1 MINVDSEHNVKKDS
15 LRGAHF
21 PTFHSPSFQLS
32 VPHLLLIDDDR
43 AVTASLR
50 LLLGRNGFRV
60 SVLHH
65 PRDIEEVLLSRTS
78 GFAKTAYDLVL
89 LDMNFAITTTGKAGL
104 DALDLIKELAPKLP
118 VILITGWATVQLA
131 VEGMKRGA
139 ADFIAKPWDNKQ
151 LLGSIRAQLA
161 LKQPTAALGGGGP
174 KGFEQVIGASAVM
187 RERIALAERVAPT
200 DASVLLT
207 GESGTGKEVFAE
219 AIHMASPRA
228 DMPFVAVNLG
238 GVPEALFESELFG
251 HKAGAF
257 TDARADRKGRIAEAE
272 AGTLF
277 LDEIGD
283 TPASAQVKLL
293 RVLQERTYAVLG
305 ESRPRAMDV
314 RIICAT
320 HRDLPALVADGRFR
334 EDLFYRINLI
344 EIKLPPLRDRGDD
357 VTVLAKAF
365 LQSAAEKYQRPVL
378 RLSPKLPDYLRT
390 LQLMGNVRQLRNL
403 MERCALLYDDEL
415 TPERLS
421 AQLTGGPRRAS
432 AADVD
437 DMTLEELERT
447 AVQRAMDR
455 NGGQVAGAAR
465 DLGITRAS
473 LYRRL
478 EKYGH

>member
-1 MINVDSEHNVKKDS
+1 
-15 LRGAHF
+15 
-21 PTFHSPSFQLS
+21 
-32 VPHLLLIDDDR
+32 
-43 AVTASLR
+43 
-50 LLLGRNGFRV
+50 
-60 SVLHH
+60 
-65 PRDIEEVLLSRTS
+65 
-78 GFAKTAYDLVL
+78 
-89 LDMNFAITTTGKAGL
+89 
-104 DALDLIKELAPKLP
+104 
-118 VILITGWATVQLA
+118 
-131 VEGMKRGA
+131 MKRGA

-161 LKQPTAALGGGGP
+161 LRQPTATPMASGP

-187 RERIALAERVAPT
+187 QERIALAERVAPT
-200 DASVLLT
+200 DANVLLT

-219 AIHMASPRA
+219 AIHAASPRA
-228 DMPFVAVNLG
+228 DKPFVAVNLG

-272 AGTLF
+272 GGTLF

-283 TPASAQVKLL
+283 APASAQVKLL

-305 ESRPRAMDV
+305 ESRPRRMDV
-314 RIICAT
+314 RVICAT

-334 EDLFYRINLI
+334 EDLFYRVNLI
-344 EIKLPPLRDRGDD
+344 EVELPALRARGND
-357 VTVLAKAF
+357 VVVLAEAF
-365 LQSAAEKYQRPVL
+365 LQRAADTFQRPPL

-390 LQLMGNVRQLRNL
+390 LQLPGNVRQLRNL

-421 AQLTGGPRRAS
+421 AQLSGAAARNP

-447 AVQRAMDR
+447 AIQRAMDR
-455 NGGQVAGAAR
+455 NEGQVAGAAR

-478 EKYGH
+478 EKYGPSN